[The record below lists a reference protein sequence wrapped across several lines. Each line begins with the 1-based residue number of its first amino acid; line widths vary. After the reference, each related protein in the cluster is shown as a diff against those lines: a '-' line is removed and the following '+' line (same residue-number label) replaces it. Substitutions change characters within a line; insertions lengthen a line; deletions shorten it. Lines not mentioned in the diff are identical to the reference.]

1 MSDGLTK
8 SGDVQ
13 GKHLVGRDDARLGVV
28 RELFLDLASGRIE
41 FLIVEGSGLLGG
53 SGKYHPV
60 PWTVV
65 RYDAVAGDF
74 QVQMTKAAFKD
85 APSYDRDQLAN
96 PSYGWNEQAARYFAA
111 GQPRLDG

>member
-1 MSDGLTK
+1 MSDGLIK

-13 GKHLVGRDDARLGVV
+13 GKRLVGQDDARLGVV
-28 RELFLDLASGRIE
+28 RELFLDLASGGIV
-41 FLIVEGSGLLGG
+41 FLIVEGGGLLGG

-60 PWTVV
+60 PWTAV

-74 QVQMTKAAFKD
+74 QIQMTKAAFKD

-96 PSYGWNEQAARYFAA
+96 RNIGWNEQAARYFAS
-111 GQPRLDG
+111 GQPRLES